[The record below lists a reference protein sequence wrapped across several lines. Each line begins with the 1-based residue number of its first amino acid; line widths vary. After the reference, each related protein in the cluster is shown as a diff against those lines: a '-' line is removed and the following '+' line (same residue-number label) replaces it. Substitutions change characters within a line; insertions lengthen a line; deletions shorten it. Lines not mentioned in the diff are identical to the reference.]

1 MSVTNINTLIVAISL
16 KIPTWGKGTFH
27 FHSDSLS
34 GKVAVFQLP
43 EVEMD
48 ALEILPGRKSRENS
62 TDCLLPWAPVV
73 SGSDLGCSVAR
84 LASVVKSWKL
94 CWSIR

>member
-1 MSVTNINTLIVAISL
+1 MRERH
-16 KIPTWGKGTFH
+16 FH

-62 TDCLLPWAPVV
+62 TV
-73 SGSDLGCSVAR
+73 SFHR
-84 LASVVKSWKL
+84 LQLFQAL
-94 CWSIR
+94 IRAAE